1 MTLTVAERAKVLVEA
16 LPYIKRFHGQV
27 VVVKVGGNAIERAR
41 DETLLDVV
49 LLRYV
54 GMLPV
59 LVHGGGPEI
68 TAMSER
74 LGLTPAF
81 KNGLRVTDEK
91 TMEVVKMV
99 LTGKVS
105 PDLVASLNRLGG
117 QAVGM
122 SGEDGPCIIAEPLG
136 PDMGFVGRVVQVNS
150 EPITALLSRG
160 YVPVI
165 ASIGL
170 GYDGHAYNINADTVA
185 AEIALALGAA
195 KLILLTDPTAP
206 LHERI
211 ARARPTHKPPTHHLG
226 EFDGCVAQNTAPNR
240 AWEPWLLRRS
250 RGDHGPDPCLGEEFQ
265 EQRMRSA
272 PVDDV
277 SQGNPLERPQASLE
291 LGNHASGHLARVD
304 PAAGVVP
311 RQHGDHTA
319 VVPEHARHVCEQ
331 DELGGS

>member
-1 MTLTVAERAKVLVEA
+1 MTLTVEERAKVLVEA

-27 VVVKVGGNAIERAR
+27 VVIKVGGNAIEHAR

-54 GMLPV
+54 GMQPV

-74 LGLTPAF
+74 LGLKPEF
-81 KNGLRVTDEK
+81 KKGLRVTDEK

-105 PDLVASLNRLGG
+105 PDLVAAIHRLGG

-122 SGEDGPCIIAEPLG
+122 SGEDGPCIIAEPVG
-136 PDMGFVGRVVQVNS
+136 PEMGFVGRVVQVNK

-185 AEIALALGAA
+185 AEIAVALGAT
-195 KLILLTDPTAP
+195 KLILLTDVHGVLGADGSVVAV
-206 LHERI
+206 LSRDDARRRI
-211 ARARPTHKPPTHHLG
+211 DTG
-226 EFDGCVAQNTAPNR
+226 EVTGGMIPKLEAC
-240 AWEPWLLRRS
+240 LRS
-250 RGDHGPDPCLGEEFQ
+250 
-265 EQRMRSA
+265 
-272 PVDDV
+272 
-277 SQGNPLERPQASLE
+277 LERVPLAHIIDGRVPHALLLE
-291 LGNHASGHLARVD
+291 LFTE
-304 PAAGVVP
+304 AGIGTMVTP
-311 RQHGDHTA
+311 
-319 VVPEHARHVCEQ
+319 
-331 DELGGS
+331 